1 MRGGFHLPFF
11 YEMKK
16 NLLIIL
22 LLINTVVNAQDRDV
36 LIKSKNKHLFQS
48 ENYFFVDKNNTPLDS
63 AYFIIAGVYSHKK
76 YAHHDNKRIRLM
88 FPDSKVVFNKNN
100 NRYYIIIQ
108 NSKDVDKTIKT
119 LKSLRSMYEPLAWVL
134 VYF

>member
-1 MRGGFHLPFF
+1 
-11 YEMKK
+11 MKK
-16 NLLIIL
+16 KLLIIL
-22 LLINTVVNAQDRDV
+22 ILINAIAYAQDRDV
-36 LIKSKNKHLFQS
+36 LIKSKQKHLFQS
-48 ENYFFVDKNNTPLDS
+48 ENYFFIDKNNTPLDS
-63 AYFIIAGVYSHKK
+63 AYFIIAGVYSQEK

-88 FPDSKVVFNKNN
+88 FPESKVVFNKNN

-108 NSKDVDKTIKT
+108 ESKDVDQTIKT